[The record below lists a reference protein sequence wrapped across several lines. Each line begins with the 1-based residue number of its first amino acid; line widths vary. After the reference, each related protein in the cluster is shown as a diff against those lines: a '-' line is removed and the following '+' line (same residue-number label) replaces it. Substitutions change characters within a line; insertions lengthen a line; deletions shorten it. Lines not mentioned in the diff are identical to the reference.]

1 MSGTGKLAGKVAL
14 VTGGSRGIGGAI
26 VRAFAAEDADVAFC
40 HLADH
45 DKALAM
51 AAEVE
56 ALGRRV
62 HHDEADVADPD
73 TCASFAAAAKAALG
87 PIDILVNN
95 AGIGISRAFEDVTVD
110 DFERIMNVHVRGTF
124 FMTQAVYGD
133 MVARGRGRIINISSQ
148 LAYNGMADLTPY
160 CAAKGAIGAFTRAL
174 AHEATPKGILVNAIA
189 PGPVI
194 TSLFPDDDEAGDANF
209 KARLPIGRFAEPHEI
224 APTAVL
230 LASDGG
236 NYYVGATLSP
246 NGGDVMF

>member
-14 VTGGSRGIGGAI
+14 VTGGSHGIGGGI
-26 VRAFAAEDADVAFC
+26 VRADVAFC
-40 HLADH
+40 HLGGHKVA
-45 DKALAM
+45 AAM
-51 AAEVE
+51 AVDVE

-62 HHDEADVADPD
+62 YCDEADVSSPEICTA
-73 TCASFAAAAKAALG
+73 FAAAAKTALG

-95 AGIGISRAFEDVTVD
+95 AGVGILRAFEDVTVENFD
-110 DFERIMNVHVRGTF
+110 RLMYTHMKGTF
-124 FMTQAVYGD
+124 FMSQAVYRD
-133 MVARGRGRIINISSQ
+133 MVPRGRGHIINISSQ

-160 CAAKGAIGAFTRAL
+160 CVAKGAIGAFTRAL
-174 AHEATPKGILVNAIA
+174 AHETTPKGILANGMA

-194 TSLFPDDDEAGDANF
+194 TSLFPGDDEAGDAEF

-236 NYYVGATLSP
+236 NYYAGATLSP